1 MTSFCFSPAS
11 AAARPSETGPQ
22 SRVQVPAPVNASTLV
37 ASLGSFLR
45 RVPRLLAA
53 AFTSAVR
60 PILRYIGTPTP
71 PAMLA
76 RSSSSRQPQT
86 GATRPSITVSSS
98 LGKSSSGGFCSLFTE
113 PVVHVTTPPPRG
125 PPHGWTL
132 SMSHYLGPESRI
144 SPSSVGSPLVRS
156 PSPSVGSAFTAPV
169 GPVCTPPG
177 RSPHGFTL
185 SMSHYLGPESRVGPL
200 PLEGSSPSVGTVVT
214 EPVGPVC
221 TPPRLSPRAFTLSM
235 SHYFESVPRASP
247 SSSVRSAS
255 SGSPGSGSVSVSNLE
270 DPFVDDAADP
280 ALASPTRPLVSPIR
294 PPPDF
299 EQLMAFADRQINL
312 ARAYT
317 AKRRP
322 APVAV
327 PAPRTPEPRT
337 PEQRILRTPEPWTLS
352 PMTSSPSV
360 DAPIEESGS
369 LFRDPVDPPCT
380 PPPRTPP
387 PREMDTLD
395 RSVERQRLRA
405 RELSAEAKAKFAQI
419 RALLSDWPAPQ
430 RRYAPSHDYSTD
442 SPTPH
447 TISNWDSTLEEDRVS
462 EYSWTKGAFPVASPE
477 LPGAL
482 AEWDSPAASPV
493 YSGSPV
499 ASSSGSVGSSG
510 SAGSSGS
517 SGSSGSHGSSGSTG
531 SSGSGGSSGYCASP
545 GSTGSFGTSSFFGSP
560 GSSGSDEESGSISS
574 LLELY
579 GPRSPVPAPVPVPVP
594 TPEPEFD
601 LVTSTITTQPKGM
614 KAVTLKITRRVP
626 RVRS

>member
-1 MTSFCFSPAS
+1 M
-11 AAARPSETGPQ
+11 
-22 SRVQVPAPVNASTLV
+22 
-37 ASLGSFLR
+37 
-45 RVPRLLAA
+45 
-53 AFTSAVR
+53 
-60 PILRYIGTPTP
+60 
-71 PAMLA
+71 
-76 RSSSSRQPQT
+76 
-86 GATRPSITVSSS
+86 
-98 LGKSSSGGFCSLFTE
+98 
-113 PVVHVTTPPPRG
+113 HVTTPPPRG

-185 SMSHYLGPESRVGPL
+185 SMSHYLGPESRVGSL
-200 PLEGSSPSVGTVVT
+200 PLEGSPSLVRSSSPSVGSVVT
-214 EPVGPVC
+214 APVGPVC
-221 TPPRLSPRAFTLSM
+221 TPPRLSPRGFTLSM
-235 SHYFESVPRASP
+235 SHYFESVPRVSP

-270 DPFVDDAADP
+270 DPFVDDTADP
-280 ALASPTRPLVSPIR
+280 ALASPIPPMVSPIR

-317 AKRRP
+317 AKHRP
-322 APVAV
+322 ALVAV
-327 PAPRTPEPRT
+327 PASRTPEPRTPEPRT
-337 PEQRILRTPEPWTLS
+337 PEPWTAS

-360 DAPIEESGS
+360 IAPVEESGS

-419 RALLSDWPAPQ
+419 RSLLADWPAPQ
-430 RRYAPSHDYSTD
+430 RRYAPSYDYSTD

-493 YSGSPV
+493 YSASPV

-510 SAGSSGS
+510 SRGSSGS
-517 SGSSGSHGSSGSTG
+517 SSSSGSHDISGSTG
-531 SSGSGGSSGYCASP
+531 SSGSGGSSGYFASP
-545 GSTGSFGTSSFFGSP
+545 GSTESFGTSSFLGSP
-560 GSSGSDEESGSISS
+560 GSSGSAEEYGSISS

-594 TPEPEFD
+594 APEPEFD

-614 KAVTLKITRRVP
+614 KAVTLKITRGVP
-626 RVRS
+626 RVRP